1 MTLDIIAFHIFA
13 YSIVLTF
20 ITTILMLHTGL
31 LKFVKNNLCRN
42 YDKDIYDFIALIC
55 FINWRETPT

>member
-1 MTLDIIAFHIFA
+1 MIVIDNIMTLDIIAFHIFA

-31 LKFVKNNLCRN
+31 LKFVKKQSLS
-42 YDKDIYDFIALIC
+42 
-55 FINWRETPT
+55 